1 MFLLYI
7 NLNNKISY
15 SIFFVLNLIQIT
27 YFLSYNVESLYNNN
41 ISSTSSIFGYINT
54 SPDTLLQTYTSYMKY
69 DNLRRNKR
77 RPSTVG
83 SLSDYAVNTKKGMGP
98 KSTSRWG
105 RRLDKESS
113 HNFGNISGNEDIGGC
128 NPDYKFPES
137 FFDEQDDGYFWP
149 PKSVIKKTGKLYWNL
164 REKQGAPYSSYKSLL
179 GEWTLDVGE
188 ITVIFDRIQ
197 SDPFAPPSNVRVRIP
212 QDTAR
217 FPLDLMAPK
226 IRNIASCDYIARS
239 ISEEL
244 TRMTNEWQSKSLKK
258 RGFHIS
264 KPTQY
269 VLERKSVVLN
279 PEFVEVR
286 LYAHMPSN
294 GRRIDGKYA
303 AKLFTEILPQLC
315 KDHLNFDS
323 YDKDKFY
330 RHVQCVEDQQHLRN
344 SLDELGLVAFVGNGA
359 ILPRES
365 GTSDK
370 PLKSPDLKV
379 FKSPPNLQVTIKT
392 PNKGD
397 VTGMGIKAGVTVIVG
412 GGYHGKTTLLESLQ
426 LGIYNKVPGDG
437 REYVVTSP
445 NCVKIRAE
453 DGRSVSRLDISTFI
467 GNLPN
472 GKSGT
477 DFTTK
482 DASGSTSQAASIV
495 EAIEMGA
502 DLLLIDED
510 ISASNFMY
518 RDKLMDLLV
527 SKDKEPITPFLSLVR
542 PFYDKLGVSTILVS
556 GSCGLFATQ
565 ADLVLQMDEY
575 NCLDK
580 SLESKSLSNDSNY
593 TLPKVLYLLPYRL
606 LYGYLISLKLFNG
619 MINSRL
625 IGKSQVMNKIKQH
638 GMHKIKYGTEE
649 IDLSLVEQLVEVG
662 QTCTITNIIT
672 YLEDLYHTPQH
683 QNKTLRELL
692 ESLYLEWNRNKGTKI
707 CKNIYSDV
715 GFNGLD
721 QVNGFKHFPSGDC
734 TMPRIFE
741 VCFPESIFFRLPPQ
755 LIVFALYLYQNSL
768 KLTTSLKRNLNTLIN
783 FTRLFN

>member
-7 NLNNKISY
+7 NNIKFKS
-15 SIFFVLNLIQIT
+15 SKFIFFLSNLILIQC
-27 YFLSYNVESLYNNN
+27 FLSYNVESLCNNN
-41 ISSTSSIFGYINT
+41 ILQSSFKFTYINT
-54 SPDTLLQTYTSYMKY
+54 SPDTLFQPHTSYMKY
-69 DNLRRNKR
+69 DNIRQDKR
-77 RPSTVG
+77 RSNQVG
-83 SLSDYAVNTKKGMGP
+83 SLSDYAVNKKKGLGP

-105 RRLDKESS
+105 RRLDKEAG

-164 REKQGAPYSSYKSLL
+164 REKQGDPYSSYKRLL
-179 GEWTLDVGE
+179 GEWTLDEGD

-217 FPLDLMAPK
+217 FPYDLMIPK

-244 TRMTNEWQSKSLKK
+244 TAMSREWESRSLKK

-269 VLERKSVVLN
+269 VLERKSVILN
-279 PEFVEVR
+279 KEFVELR

-303 AKLFTEILPQLC
+303 AKLFTDILPKIC
-315 KDHLNFDS
+315 KAYLNFES
-323 YDKDKFY
+323 YDKEQFY
-330 RHVQCVEDQQHLRN
+330 KHVKCVEDQQHLRN
-344 SLDELGLVAFVGNGA
+344 SLEDLGLVAFVANGA
-359 ILPRES
+359 MLPRES

-370 PLKSPDLKV
+370 PLKSPL
-379 FKSPPNLQVTIKT
+379 FKSPANLEVTIKT

-437 REYVVTSP
+437 REFVVTSP

-453 DGRSVSRLDISTFI
+453 DGRSVRKLDISTFI

-477 DFTTK
+477 EFTTD

-495 EAIEMGA
+495 ESIEMGA

-542 PFYDKLGVSTILVS
+542 PFYDKMNVSTILVS
-556 GSCGLFATQ
+556 GSCGLFTTQ

-575 NCLDK
+575 SCLDK
-580 SLESKSLSNDSNY
+580 TLEAKSLFEEAVD
-593 TLPKVLYLLPYRL
+593 TLPKVDLTK
-606 LYGYLISLKLFNG
+606 LKLFSG
-619 MINSRL
+619 LINSRL
-625 IGKSQVMNKIKQH
+625 ISKSTFKRVKNKIKQH
-638 GMHKIKYGTEE
+638 GIHKIKYGTEE

-692 ESLYLEWNRNKGTKI
+692 ESLYLEWNKNKGTLETQDNYYFRCWI
-707 CKNIYSDV
+707 QWS
-715 GFNGLD
+715 G
-721 QVNGFKHFPSGDC
+721 PS
-734 TMPRIFE
+734 
-741 VCFPESIFFRLPPQ
+741 
-755 LIVFALYLYQNSL
+755 
-768 KLTTSLKRNLNTLIN
+768 
-783 FTRLFN
+783 